1 MIGLFPSKTANNLKN
16 QFFSIVRRCIR
27 KICRKIN
34 AHEYL
39 PKVGNLKSTT
49 LSNFFNILCEKTKAV
64 NEDAFD
70 EETIREMLNFAFDN
84 KSGLNYLNKVS
95 NRQILKE
102 TFVSIIILE
111 WAN

>member
-1 MIGLFPSKTANNLKN
+1 
-16 QFFSIVRRCIR
+16 
-27 KICRKIN
+27 
-34 AHEYL
+34 
-39 PKVGNLKSTT
+39 
-49 LSNFFNILCEKTKAV
+49 V